1 MTDKKIPDDIKAMKF
16 EDAMGELESIV
27 KKLEAGEVK
36 LDDAIAAYERG
47 DALKKHCEAKLAEA
61 QSRIDTIVKAAGGEV
76 TSEPTSTD

>member
-1 MTDKKIPDDIKAMKF
+1 MTDKNTPDDIKAMKF

-47 DALKKHCEAKLAEA
+47 DALKKHCQAKLAEA
-61 QSRIDTIVKAAGGEV
+61 QSRIDKIAQAADGEV
-76 TSEPTSTD
+76 TSEPASID

>member
-27 KKLEAGEVK
+27 KKLEAGEVQ
-36 LDDAIAAYERG
+36 LDDAIAAYARG

-61 QSRIDTIVKAAGGEV
+61 QSRIDTIAQAAGGEV
-76 TSEPTSTD
+76 VSEPASTD

>member
-1 MTDKKIPDDIKAMKF
+1 MTDKNTPDDIKAMKF

-47 DALKKHCEAKLAEA
+47 DALKKHCQAKLAEA
-61 QSRIDTIVKAAGGEV
+61 QSRIDKIAQAAGGEV
-76 TSEPTSTD
+76 TSEPASID